1 MAQRQRGAES
11 TAVVKPAESVLAR
24 HRCTVADLL
33 HLPTLRKVMWH
44 HKLMLTLT
52 HLLTHSLTHLLTYSL
67 AARGGH
73 SPTLS
78 SHGHRFEKELN
89 RLAAE
94 TGCKGGEEGGNAP
107 VSNETVQA
115 RLQNSQT
122 QYSQPNPHRP
132 HVPPPS

>member
-1 MAQRQRGAES
+1 
-11 TAVVKPAESVLAR
+11 
-24 HRCTVADLL
+24 
-33 HLPTLRKVMWH
+33 
-44 HKLMLTLT
+44 MLTY
-52 HLLTHSLTHLLTYSL
+52 SLTHLLTYSL

-94 TGCKGGEEGGNAP
+94 TGYGYKGGEEGRNAP
-107 VSNETVQA
+107 VSNEIVQA
-115 RLQNSQT
+115 RLPNSQT

-132 HVPPPS
+132 HSPPPLY